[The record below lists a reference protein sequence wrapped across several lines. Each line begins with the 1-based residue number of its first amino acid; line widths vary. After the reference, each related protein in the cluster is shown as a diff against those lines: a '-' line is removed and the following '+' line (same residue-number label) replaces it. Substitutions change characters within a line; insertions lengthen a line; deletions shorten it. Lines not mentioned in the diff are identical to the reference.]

1 MLDDEKLKELNA
13 QRSSLVIYVNGKFQS
28 AIEPAVSAFDHGL
41 LYGDGVYEAI
51 RKYGSNIFRLDD
63 HLDRLYESART
74 LRINIPMKKS
84 RFAQII
90 RETVDRN
97 KLVDSYIRVVVTR
110 GYGKMG
116 VDPRN
121 CIAPTILVMAEP
133 RDPLF
138 SQSPKGIKAKIV
150 SIRRIPRWSLDPKAK
165 TLNYLN
171 QVLAKFEAI
180 ESGFEEAIM
189 LNEEGFVSEASTEN
203 LFIVRKDKLQT
214 PSLSCG
220 ILEGI
225 TRRVVI
231 EIATQLKIEVDETNL
246 TPHDL
251 YNADEVFVTGTAAEL
266 VPVVDVDG
274 VQIGEGKA
282 GQIFS
287 KIREHFLKLVYGT

>member
-1 MLDDEKLKELNA
+1 MLDDGKLKELNA

-28 AIEPAVSAFDHGL
+28 ASEPAVSAFDHGL

-84 RFAQII
+84 SFAEII

-97 KLVDSYIRVVVTR
+97 KLADSYIRVVVTR

-121 CIAPTILVMAEP
+121 CIAPTVLVMAEP

-150 SIRRIPRWSLDPKAK
+150 SIRRIPRWSLDPRAK

-171 QVLAKFEAI
+171 QVLAKCEAI

-231 EIATQLKIEVDETNL
+231 EIAAQLKIKVDETNL

-251 YNADEVFVTGTAAEL
+251 YNAEEVFVTGTAAEL

-282 GQIFS
+282 GQTFS